1 MNPLGEIVTRK
12 PNSSVMT
19 DEMSPITIGEIQNT
33 ENQLDA
39 NSAIA
44 IAELKIEKK

>member
-1 MNPLGEIVTRK
+1 
-12 PNSSVMT
+12 MT
-19 DEMSPITIGEIQNT
+19 DEMSPITISEIQNT

-44 IAELKIEKK
+44 ISELKIEKN

>member
-1 MNPLGEIVTRK
+1 
-12 PNSSVMT
+12 MT

-33 ENQLDA
+33 EA

-44 IAELKIEKK
+44 IAELKIEKN